1 MIDGNLDTTNVLLAI
16 MAAVAVL
23 EAVVLVA
30 GGIMAYRMY
39 TAAMRKIDEL
49 EQRHVAPLA
58 ARVDGLMMRL
68 EPVIARANGLLETVE
83 KVEQTTGRV
92 THSVASR
99 VNTLVGVVNGARHV
113 INGLFNGRRS
123 SSEAP
128 EHAREAGAGTV
139 R

>member
-1 MIDGNLDTTNVLLAI
+1 MIDGNLDTTNALLAV

-30 GGIMAYRMY
+30 GGILAYRMY
-39 TAAMRKIDEL
+39 AAAMRKIDEL
-49 EQRHVAPLA
+49 EQRHVVPLV

-68 EPVIARANGLLETVE
+68 EPVIERANGLLETVE

-92 THSVASR
+92 TQSVASR
-99 VNTLVGVVNGARHV
+99 VNTFVGVVNGARHV
-113 INGLFNGRRS
+113 LNGFFNGRRS

-128 EHAREAGAGTV
+128 EHAEAGTGTV